1 MKKAIRAILK
11 KQQTI
16 DFAKKHQAVT
26 YLVLSLK
33 DAELLGVYKLKKKVM
48 SKFVLTKLPE
58 NGGIIS

>member
-11 KQQTI
+11 KEQAI

-26 YLVLSLK
+26 YLVLSLE
-33 DAELLGVYKLKKKVM
+33 DAELLGGYKLKKKVM
-48 SKFVLTKLPE
+48 SKFVLTKSPE